1 METIIG
7 AIVNLDSTSWLTIL
21 AIFILLAMSGFFSGS
36 ETALTAA
43 SRGKLHSM
51 ADKGSRGAKRALA
64 LTEDTER
71 LIGAV
76 LLGNNLVNILAA
88 ALATSLFTRLF
99 GDSGVALATL
109 VMTLLVLIFAEVLPK
124 TYAITNSEGAA
135 SFVSAPIRFLV
146 FILSP
151 IVATV
156 RWFVRGLLR
165 LLGANMSGLD
175 EMDAAQEEIAGA
187 IALGHSEGNFEKDDR
202 DRLLGALDLKDREVE
217 EIMLHRSNIEMIDAD
232 DNPENIVSQCLA
244 SRYTRLPIFKDQQEN
259 IVGVV
264 HAKDLLREVD
274 RLVRDEKGGPDA
286 IKNLDILSIA
296 REPYFVPETTPLD
309 EQMREFLRRKAHFA
323 IVIDEYGDLQGLIT
337 LEDILEEIVGEITD
351 EYDEDAEELDSQD
364 ASGNFEID
372 GAATIRDVNRMHD
385 WNLPDDEAN
394 TIAGL
399 VIHEAQMIPT
409 KGQVFSFH
417 GFRFEIAGRDQNRIT
432 LLKVRAL

>member
-1 METIIG
+1 
-7 AIVNLDSTSWLTIL
+7 
-21 AIFILLAMSGFFSGS
+21 
-36 ETALTAA
+36 
-43 SRGKLHSM
+43 M

-135 SFVSAPIRFLV
+135 SFVSAPIRALV
-146 FILSP
+146 IIFAP

-156 RWFVRGLLR
+156 RITVRAILR
-165 LLGANMSGLD
+165 LFGAKMINLD
-175 EMDAAQEEIAGA
+175 EDDAAQQEIAGA
-187 IALGHSEGNFEKDDR
+187 IALSHSEGNFEKDDR

-217 EIMLHRSNIEMIDAD
+217 EIMLHRSDIEIIDAAASPQD
-232 DNPENIVSQCLA
+232 IVTQSLA
-244 SRYTRLPIFKDQQEN
+244 SRYTRLPIFKDEPEN
-259 IVGVV
+259 IIGII
-264 HAKDLLREVD
+264 HTKDLLREVD
-274 RLVRDEKGGPDA
+274 KLVRGEDGGPDA
-286 IKNLDILSIA
+286 IDRLNITDIA
-296 REPYFVPETTPLD
+296 REAYFVPETTPLD
-309 EQMREFLRRKAHFA
+309 DQMREFLRRKAHFA
-323 IVIDEYGDLQGLIT
+323 LVVDEYGDLQGLIT

-351 EYDEDAEELDSQD
+351 EHDEDAEILDGKD
-364 ASGNFEID
+364 TSGNFKID
-372 GAATIRDVNRMHD
+372 GSATIRDVNRMHE

-399 VIHEAQMIPT
+399 VIHEAQMIP
-409 KGQVFSFH
+409 KIGQVFSFH

-432 LLKVRAL
+432 KLKVRTL

>member
-1 METIIG
+1 MKTVYAVIENIDT
-7 AIVNLDSTSWLTIL
+7 SSWLTIL
-21 AIFILLAMSGFFSGS
+21 AIFVLLGISAFFSGS
-36 ETALTAA
+36 ETAITAA

-135 SFVSAPIRFLV
+135 SFVSAPIRALV
-146 FILSP
+146 IIFAP

-156 RWFVRGLLR
+156 RITVRAILR
-165 LLGANMSGLD
+165 LFGAKMTNLD
-175 EMDAAQEEIAGA
+175 EDDAAQQEIAGA
-187 IALGHSEGNFEKDDR
+187 ISLSHSEGNFEKDDR

-217 EIMLHRSNIEMIDAD
+217 EIMLHRSDIEIIDAAASPQD
-232 DNPENIVSQCLA
+232 IVTQSLA
-244 SRYTRLPIFKDQQEN
+244 SRYTRLPIFKDEPEN
-259 IVGVV
+259 IIGII
-264 HAKDLLREVD
+264 HTKDLLREVD
-274 RLVRDEKGGPDA
+274 KLVRGEDGGPDA
-286 IKNLDILSIA
+286 IDRLNITDIA
-296 REPYFVPETTPLD
+296 REAYFVPETTPLD
-309 EQMREFLRRKAHFA
+309 DQMREFLRRKAHFA
-323 IVIDEYGDLQGLIT
+323 LVVDEYGDLQGLIT

-351 EYDEDAEELDSQD
+351 EHDEDAEILDGKD
-364 ASGNFEID
+364 TSGNFKID
-372 GAATIRDVNRMHD
+372 GSATIRDVNRMHE
-385 WNLPDDEAN
+385 WNLPDDEEN

-399 VIHEAQMIPT
+399 VIHEAQMIQ
-409 KGQVFSFH
+409 KIGQVFSFH

-432 LLKVRAL
+432 KLKVRTL

>member
-1 METIIG
+1 MKTVYAVIENIDT
-7 AIVNLDSTSWLTIL
+7 SSWLTIL
-21 AIFILLAMSGFFSGS
+21 AIFVLLGISAFFSGS

-71 LIGAV
+71 LIVAV

-135 SFVSAPIRFLV
+135 SFVSAPIRALV
-146 FILSP
+146 IIFAP

-156 RWFVRGLLR
+156 RITVRAILR
-165 LLGANMSGLD
+165 LFGAKMINLD
-175 EMDAAQEEIAGA
+175 EDDAAQQEIAGA
-187 IALGHSEGNFEKDDR
+187 IALSHSEGNFEKDDR

-217 EIMLHRSNIEMIDAD
+217 EIMLHRSDIEIIDAAASPQD
-232 DNPENIVSQCLA
+232 IVTQSLA
-244 SRYTRLPIFKDQQEN
+244 SRYTRLPIFKDEPEN
-259 IVGVV
+259 IIGII
-264 HAKDLLREVD
+264 HTKDLLREVD
-274 RLVRDEKGGPDA
+274 KLVRGEDGGPDA
-286 IKNLDILSIA
+286 IDRLNITDIA
-296 REPYFVPETTPLD
+296 REAYFVPETTPLD
-309 EQMREFLRRKAHFA
+309 DQMREFLRRKAHFA
-323 IVIDEYGDLQGLIT
+323 LVVDEYGDLQGLIT

-351 EYDEDAEELDSQD
+351 EHDEDAEILDGKD
-364 ASGNFEID
+364 TSGNFKID
-372 GAATIRDVNRMHD
+372 GSATIRDVNRMHE

-399 VIHEAQMIPT
+399 VIHEAQMIP
-409 KGQVFSFH
+409 KIGQVFSFH

-432 LLKVRAL
+432 KLKVRTL

>member
-1 METIIG
+1 MKTVYAIIEN
-7 AIVNLDSTSWLTIL
+7 IDTSSWLTIL
-21 AIFILLAMSGFFSGS
+21 AIFVLLGISAFFSGS

-135 SFVSAPIRFLV
+135 SFVSAPIRALV
-146 FILSP
+146 IIFAP

-156 RWFVRGLLR
+156 RITVRAILR
-165 LLGANMSGLD
+165 LFGAKMTNLD
-175 EMDAAQEEIAGA
+175 EDDAAQQEIAGA
-187 IALGHSEGNFEKDDR
+187 IALSHSEGNFEKDDR

-217 EIMLHRSNIEMIDAD
+217 EIMLHRSDIEIIDAAASPQD
-232 DNPENIVSQCLA
+232 IVTQSLA
-244 SRYTRLPIFKDQQEN
+244 SRYTRLPIFKDEPEN
-259 IVGVV
+259 IIGII
-264 HAKDLLREVD
+264 HTKDLLREVD
-274 RLVRDEKGGPDA
+274 KLVRGEDGGPDA
-286 IKNLDILSIA
+286 IDRLNITDIA
-296 REPYFVPETTPLD
+296 REAYFVPETTPLD
-309 EQMREFLRRKAHFA
+309 DQMREFLRRKAHFA
-323 IVIDEYGDLQGLIT
+323 LVVDEYGDLQGLIT

-351 EYDEDAEELDSQD
+351 EHDEDAEILDGKD
-364 ASGNFEID
+364 TSGNFKID
-372 GAATIRDVNRMHD
+372 GSATIRDVNRMHE

-399 VIHEAQMIPT
+399 VIHEAQMIP
-409 KGQVFSFH
+409 KIGQVFSFH

-432 LLKVRAL
+432 KLKVRTL

>member
-1 METIIG
+1 
-7 AIVNLDSTSWLTIL
+7 SSWLTIL
-21 AIFILLAMSGFFSGS
+21 AIFVLLGISAFFSGS

-124 TYAITNSEGAA
+124 TYAISNSEGAA
-135 SFVSAPIRFLV
+135 SFVSAPIRALV
-146 FILSP
+146 IIFAP

-156 RWFVRGLLR
+156 RITVRAILR
-165 LLGANMSGLD
+165 LFGAKMTGLD
-175 EMDAAQEEIAGA
+175 EDDAAQKEIAGA
-187 IALGHSEGNFEKDDR
+187 IALSHSEGNFEKDDR

-217 EIMLHRSNIEMIDAD
+217 EIMLHRSDIEIIDAAASPQD
-232 DNPENIVSQCLA
+232 IVTQSLA
-244 SRYTRLPIFKDQQEN
+244 SRYTRLPIFKDEPEN
-259 IVGVV
+259 IIGVI
-264 HAKDLLREVD
+264 HTKDLLREVD
-274 RLVRDEKGGPDA
+274 KLVRGEDGGPDA
-286 IKNLDILSIA
+286 IDRLNIINIA

-309 EQMREFLRRKAHFA
+309 DQMREFLLRKAHFA
-323 IVIDEYGDLQGLIT
+323 LVVDEYGDLQGLIT

-351 EYDEDAEELDSQD
+351 EHDEDAEILDGKD
-364 ASGNFEID
+364 TSGNFKID
-372 GAATIRDVNRMHD
+372 GSATIRDVNRMHE

-399 VIHEAQMIPT
+399 VIHEAQMIP
-409 KGQVFSFH
+409 KIGQVFSFH

-432 LLKVRAL
+432 KLKVRIL